1 MERTHN
7 TQLDGKTA
15 VVTGASSGLGLE
27 IARGLAER
35 GASVILACRDRGR
48 GQAAVD
54 SIRAGQPG
62 AALTVEALDLAS
74 LASVRAFAQR
84 LGAGHPRLDILVN
97 NAGGWSQ
104 QAERSADGIEL
115 IWATNVLGPHLLTRL
130 LLPSLLAS
138 GDGRVVNLSSTVAGG
153 LDLGDPE
160 CKSKPFNGFKAYS
173 QSKQANRM
181 LTWSLAARLAGRGAT
196 ANAMSPGLVKTNLN
210 RNLRGPLKLV
220 FGVVVP
226 LFGKSPAKGA
236 DTALWLAADPE
247 LQGVNGKFFEDRK
260 EKPCQFQADTQAL
273 AKLEQA
279 CDSQVGLAAMA

>member
-1 MERTHN
+1 MDGASSALLN
-7 TQLDGKTA
+7 GKTA

-27 IARGLAER
+27 IARGLAAR
-35 GASVILACRDRGR
+35 GATVILACRDLGRGR
-48 GQAAVD
+48 AAAD
-54 SIRAGQPG
+54 SIRAGLPG
-62 AALTVEALDLAS
+62 ADLTVEALDLAS

-84 LGAGHPRLDILVN
+84 AVGAYPRLDILVN

-104 QAERSADGIEL
+104 QAERSADGFEL

-130 LLPSLLAS
+130 LLPSLQAV
-138 GDGRVVNLSSTVAGG
+138 GTGRIVNLSSTVAGG
-153 LDLGDPE
+153 LDLADPE
-160 CKSKPFNGFKAYS
+160 YKNKPFDGFKSYS

-181 LTWSLAARLAGRGAT
+181 LTWSLAARLAGSGAT

-210 RNLRGPLKLV
+210 RNIHGPLKLV

-236 DTALWLAADPE
+236 DTALWLAGDPA

-260 EKPCQFQADTQAL
+260 EKPCQFQADKQAL
-273 AKLEQA
+273 AKLERY
-279 CDSQVGLAAMA
+279 CDGQVGLGQPA

>member
-1 MERTHN
+1 MAGDIN

-27 IARGLAER
+27 IARGLAAG
-35 GASVILACRDRGR
+35 GASVILACRDLGRGR
-48 GQAAVD
+48 AAAD
-54 SIRAGQPG
+54 SIRAGLPG
-62 AALTVEALDLAS
+62 AALAVELLDLAS
-74 LASVRAFAQR
+74 LASVRSFAQR
-84 LGAGHPRLDILVN
+84 LVTERPRLDILVN

-104 QAERSADGIEL
+104 QPERSRDGIEL

-130 LLPSLLAS
+130 LLPTLQA
-138 GDGRVVNLSSTVAGG
+138 GGAGRIVNLSSTVAGG

-160 CKSKPFNGFKAYS
+160 YKTRPFDGFKAYS

-210 RNLRGPLKLV
+210 RNIRGPLKLV
-220 FGVVVP
+220 FSVVVP

-236 DTALWLAADPE
+236 DTALWLASDPS

-273 AKLEQA
+273 AKLEQV
-279 CDSQVGLAAMA
+279 CDSQVGLAPLA